1 MGYPVVHF
9 EINTASQSDL
19 ARFYEEAFGWT
30 THADGDDYLQIN
42 TNGVCAGTGEPGIEG
57 GIGPSDPGDDF
68 VTSTSRCRT
77 WKRRSRRWSSWE
89 RRSTCPQLR
98 RDASSSGSSATRTA
112 IASASCGADERTG
125 KPRPPGGRH
134 RGRWPG
140 HQQPARSRTRACRTR
155 WSSWPRRSIATASS
169 PARLRTRARP
179 AVTRRSRQPT
189 T

>member
-68 VTSTSRCRT
+68 VTFYVQVPGRG
-77 WKRRSRRWSSWE
+77 
-89 RRSTCPQLR
+89 
-98 RDASSSGSSATRTA
+98 RDARAGGRAGS
-112 IASASCGADERTG
+112 
-125 KPRPPGGRH
+125 GGRH
-134 RGRWPG
+134 ARNRGGTRRHRDHPRPARQSHRPRAGLMSEPGSRGRQEGGTEDAGPDINNL
-140 HQQPARSRTRACRTR
+140 RA
-155 WSSWPRRSIATASS
+155 
-169 PARLRTRARP
+169 
-179 AVTRRSRQPT
+179 AVRELQDAVVKLAEEIDRDRE
-189 T
+189 

>member
-57 GIGPSDPGDDF
+57 GIGPSTRATTSSP
-68 VTSTSRCRT
+68 STSRCRT

-89 RRSTCPQLR
+89 RRSTCPQPR

-112 IASASCGADERTG
+112 IASASCGADGANGEAAA
-125 KPRPPGGRH
+125 
-134 RGRWPG
+134 
-140 HQQPARSRTRACRTR
+140 ARRAASRTLARTSTTCAQPYASCRTR

-179 AVTRRSRQPT
+179 AAPVRTVEP
-189 T
+189 